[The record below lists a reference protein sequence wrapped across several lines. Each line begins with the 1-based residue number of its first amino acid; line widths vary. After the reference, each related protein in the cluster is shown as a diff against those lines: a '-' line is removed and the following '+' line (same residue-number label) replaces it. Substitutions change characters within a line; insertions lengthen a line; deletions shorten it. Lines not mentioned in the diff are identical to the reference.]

1 MGEALFDIYQ
11 LDHPVTDESI
21 VLDRRSYLWASLFGP
36 LYVLIKGFALLALLM
51 IPISAMIFVVAFVG
65 FSLVD
70 SFLGSEAISI
80 AALFAAPAAALA
92 AQGVAAVELVRW
104 GYLRR
109 GWRGGY

>member
-1 MGEALFDIYQ
+1 LFNVYQ
-11 LDHPVTDESI
+11 LDHPVTDESK

-36 LYVLIKGFALLALLM
+36 LYVLTSGFPLLALLM

-70 SFLGSEAISI
+70 SFLGSEVII
-80 AALFAAPAAALA
+80 VAALFATPVAALA
-92 AQGVAAVELVRW
+92 AQGIAAIELIRW

>member
-11 LDHPVTDESI
+11 LDHPLTDETK
-21 VLDRRSYLWASLFGP
+21 VLDGRSYLWASLFGP
-36 LYVLIKGFALLALLM
+36 LYVLVHGFPLLALLM

-70 SFLGSEAISI
+70 SFLGSEVISI
-80 AALFAAPAAALA
+80 AALFAAPTAALA

>member
-1 MGEALFDIYQ
+1 MFNVYQ
-11 LDHPVTDESI
+11 LDHPVTDESK

-36 LYVLIKGFALLALLM
+36 LYVLTSGFPLLALLM

-70 SFLGSEAISI
+70 SFLGSEVII
-80 AALFAAPAAALA
+80 VAALFATPVAALA
-92 AQGVAAVELVRW
+92 AQGIAAIELIRW

>member
-1 MGEALFDIYQ
+1 MGEALFNVYQ
-11 LDHPVTDESI
+11 LDHPVTDESK

-36 LYVLIKGFALLALLM
+36 LYVLINGFPLLALLM

-70 SFLGSEAISI
+70 SFLGSEVII
-80 AALFAAPAAALA
+80 VAALFVAPVAALA
-92 AQGVAAVELVRW
+92 AQGIAAIELIRW
-104 GYLRR
+104 GLLRR